1 MCVFEI
7 FCLTKR
13 TSMLISNS
21 YNTYIQLN
29 VKTGAPKRVYG
40 IYPTFSRIIVSMFFF
55 VLPGPK
61 IENIGTFVV
70 SCSKYL
76 LESRKCDSPLSDTT
90 KEKKPKNVYEKKG
103 GNNILFFAFRLKFAV
118 LNLVFSTKIIVYVV
132 LRLHSCSWTKKPYR
146 YRK

>member
-40 IYPTFSRIIVSMFFF
+40 IYPTFSRIIVSMFFSCYQDQRLRILGHLSYL
-55 VLPGPK
+55 VRSICLSP
-61 IENIGTFVV
+61 ENVIVR
-70 SCSKYL
+70 CLIQQK
-76 LESRKCDSPLSDTT
+76 RKNRRMSM
-90 KEKKPKNVYEKKG
+90 KKRGE
-103 GNNILFFAFRLKFAV
+103 NNILFFAFRLKFAV